1 VSRFA
6 KEQKMANRNK
16 NKQRNQPGSARA
28 GQQSQQMNPSRQQSQ
43 QMGQPRQPASDS
55 PRKQFQQQNKRGRG
69 QQR

>member
-1 VSRFA
+1 
-6 KEQKMANRNK
+6 MANRNK

-28 GQQSQQMNPSRQQSQ
+28 DNDRQQSQQLNPSRQQSQ

-55 PRKQFQQQNKRGRG
+55 PRNQFQQQNKRGRG